1 MNVDEKRFE
10 LRLPVEFY
18 DEVKAEAKKK
28 HLTVSA
34 FVRLVLLDYL
44 DGAKRND
51 H

>member
-1 MNVDEKRFE
+1 MSNDEKRFE

-18 DEVKAEAKKK
+18 DEVKSEAKKK

-34 FVRLVLLDYL
+34 FVRLVLLNYL
-44 DGAKRND
+44 DEVKRND